1 MNPECPG
8 AFEADLFVKASTFSS
23 QETYSAAK
31 KAEIDAIFTLGT
43 DQPVLSVAVT
53 ADKMKVP
60 AGISGEAAL
69 GVTNKRI
76 MKPIFQKG
84 GIPTCKFQLISNKS
98 KSEDLNGLSYPL
110 VIKPVDSQGQRGVYK
125 VDNWKELKEFL
136 PDVLS
141 YSREDNIR
149 VEEYYQSDEITIS
162 GWSVDN
168 QFYPLTITD
177 RVTISNGPHIGVCT
191 SHEYPSKYMEN
202 YKDEIITISEKIV
215 TSFSITNGPVYI
227 QMLIG
232 EMILTA
238 LLILVLMTE

>member
-1 MNPECPG
+1 M
-8 AFEADLFVKASTFSS
+8 
-23 QETYSAAK
+23 
-31 KAEIDAIFTLGT
+31 
-43 DQPVLSVAVT
+43 
-53 ADKMKVP
+53 
-60 AGISGEAAL
+60 
-69 GVTNKRI
+69 
-76 MKPIFQKG
+76 
-84 GIPTCKFQLISNKS
+84 
-98 KSEDLNGLSYPL
+98 
-110 VIKPVDSQGQRGVYK
+110 
-125 VDNWKELKEFL
+125 
-136 PDVLS
+136 
-141 YSREDNIR
+141 
-149 VEEYYQSDEITIS
+149 
-162 GWSVDN
+162 DN